1 MPSTLPLGP
10 REPSLIQTIGWW
22 TRPMSFLE
30 RNRAR
35 FGKRFTI
42 KLLGTPPFVMLS
54 DPAEIKELFTAPPDV
69 LHPGEGAR
77 ILEPVVGSNSVI
89 LLDEKAHLSQRKLML
104 PAFHGEKMEKLT
116 DLVAEV
122 AEREV
127 ESWPRDTPITL
138 HPRLQALTLEII
150 LRAVFG
156 LDPGERLEA
165 IRTRLTEILEIGSRP
180 IGLIPQLQHAPFGEI
195 GPWGRFER
203 LKRETDALVYE
214 LIEERRSQHEER
226 DDVLSMLLEARH
238 EDGSPMSD
246 IELRDELMT
255 LLVAGHE
262 TTASA
267 LAWAFERIARTPHVA
282 ARLREE
288 LDAGEG
294 DAYVTAT
301 IQETLRRRPV
311 LPNVAPRLVK
321 KPVTVGGWDY
331 PTGVALVGNGYLV
344 HHDPEIY
351 PDPYEFR
358 PERFLEQS
366 PGTYTWIPFGG
377 GRRRCLGASFAQ
389 LEMQLVLRAVF
400 AQANVRP
407 SADGVETARRRAI
420 TISPKRGATV
430 VLAPAGGR
438 MSENPG
444 VAAVAA

>member
-1 MPSTLPLGP
+1 MPSKLPPGP
-10 REPSLIQTIGWW
+10 REPSVFQTLGFW
-22 TRPMSFLE
+22 TRPMSVLE
-30 RNRAR
+30 RGRAKY
-35 FGKRFTI
+35 GKRFTI
-42 KLLGTPPFVMLS
+42 RLLGTPPFVIMS
-54 DPAEIKELFTAPPDV
+54 DPADIKELFTAPPDV

-89 LLDEKAHLSQRKLML
+89 LLDESAHLSQRKLML
-104 PAFHGEKMEKLT
+104 PAFHGEKMERLS

-122 AEREV
+122 AQREI
-127 ESWPRDTPITL
+127 ETWPRNSPISL
-138 HPRLQALTLEII
+138 HPRLQGLTLEII

-165 IRTRLTEILEIGSRP
+165 IRVRLTELLEIGSTP
-180 IGLIPQLQHAPFGEI
+180 LGLIPQLQTAPLSI

-203 LKRETDALVYE
+203 LKEETDALVYE
-214 LIEERRSQHEER
+214 LIEERRAAGEAR

-267 LAWAFERIARTPHVA
+267 LAWAFERIARTPRVAERLVEEVA
-282 ARLREE
+282 A
-288 LDAGEG
+288 GE

-331 PTGVALVGNGYLV
+331 PVGCALVGNAYLV

-351 PDPYEFR
+351 PNPYEFR
-358 PERFLEQS
+358 PERFLEES

-389 LEMQLVLRAVF
+389 LEMKLVLRAMLEQSTVL
-400 AQANVRP
+400 P
-407 SADGVETARRRAI
+407 SEERAETARRRSI
-420 TISPKRGATV
+420 TVSPRRGATV
-430 VLAPAGGR
+430 ILAPSGR
-438 MSENPG
+438 MSERPG